1 MFLEHLISLSEQIV
15 IVGDVNLHLENI
27 SNNQTREFLEL
38 LDTLNLSQL
47 VNQPTHRLGH
57 TLDCIIT
64 EQDAN
69 LVNDICVHTP
79 WISDHSLVAFKLSVQ
94 KPAVSY
100 KTVTTRDWKSLNVD
114 QLNYEIT
121 RADFRHSSNVVSE
134 CVYHYDNNLRAL
146 LDVHAPSRSRTIL
159 MRPRAPWFTRELS
172 EEKREKRRLER
183 RYRSTGT
190 TADAV
195 RFKDHCARYCR
206 LLSAARESFYNSK
219 ILESSGDQKVLFSV
233 VNKLLHRTSEA
244 QLPAYDN
251 LSELT
256 NRFANFF
263 VDKISMIRSTLDSSP
278 SVSTESLPSIV
289 SYSLSDF
296 SPVSINEIESIIK
309 KSNNKCCSLD
319 PIPSWLLKAC
329 LPSLLPIITNIV
341 NQSLTSIMPS
351 SYKEAILT
359 PILKK
364 PDLNTEDLKN
374 YRPISNLSY
383 VSKLIEKV
391 VAKQITNYVSTNTL
405 DEPMQ
410 SAYRES
416 HSTETALC
424 KIYNDITLSLDRNE
438 CVLFISLD
446 LSAAFDTIDHQ
457 ILLARLAHRFGITG
471 RCFHWIKSYLD
482 GRKLRV
488 ATDGTLSD
496 SKALYFGVPQGS
508 VLGPKL
514 FTMYLVP
521 LGDIARSHG
530 VTFHAYADDC
540 QLYIAFSRENVSM
553 TKYKMETL
561 LAEIK
566 QWMSTNMLKLNDS
579 KTEIM
584 AVGGPRRNLTELQS
598 LTVGNEEVD
607 VTKCVRLLGV
617 DFDSHL
623 TLKQHVRNTAKNCFY
638 TLKNM
643 FKIRRCINETAAK
656 AIVHTMIISKLDYCN
671 AILYGLPE
679 STLKHFTRVQNLSAR
694 FISRHGKHEHITP
707 VLKQLH
713 WLPIRQ
719 RIHYKVL
726 ILIFKSLNGL
736 APAYLEE
743 LIKRRPMKRTRAD
756 SNNDLVI
763 PVIKHKSFGGRSL
776 GYGGPKLW
784 NTLPKEL
791 KTCTNINTFKK
802 LLKTFLFKEAY
813 LQ

>member
-1 MFLEHLISLSEQIV
+1 M
-15 IVGDVNLHLENI
+15 
-27 SNNQTREFLEL
+27 
-38 LDTLNLSQL
+38 LN
-47 VNQPTHRLGH
+47 
-57 TLDCIIT
+57 
-64 EQDAN
+64 
-69 LVNDICVHTP
+69 
-79 WISDHSLVAFKLSVQ
+79 
-94 KPAVSY
+94 
-100 KTVTTRDWKSLNVD
+100 
-114 QLNYEIT
+114 
-121 RADFRHSSNVVSE
+121 
-134 CVYHYDNNLRAL
+134 
-146 LDVHAPSRSRTIL
+146 
-159 MRPRAPWFTRELS
+159 
-172 EEKREKRRLER
+172 
-183 RYRSTGT
+183 
-190 TADAV
+190 
-195 RFKDHCARYCR
+195 
-206 LLSAARESFYNSK
+206 
-219 ILESSGDQKVLFSV
+219 
-233 VNKLLHRTSEA
+233 
-244 QLPAYDN
+244 
-251 LSELT
+251 
-256 NRFANFF
+256 
-263 VDKISMIRSTLDSSP
+263 
-278 SVSTESLPSIV
+278 
-289 SYSLSDF
+289 
-296 SPVSINEIESIIK
+296 
-309 KSNNKCCSLD
+309 
-319 PIPSWLLKAC
+319 
-329 LPSLLPIITNIV
+329 
-341 NQSLTSIMPS
+341 
-351 SYKEAILT
+351 
-359 PILKK
+359 
-364 PDLNTEDLKN
+364 
-374 YRPISNLSY
+374 
-383 VSKLIEKV
+383 
-391 VAKQITNYVSTNTL
+391 
-405 DEPMQ
+405 
-410 SAYRES
+410 
-416 HSTETALC
+416 
-424 KIYNDITLSLDRNE
+424 
-438 CVLFISLD
+438 
-446 LSAAFDTIDHQ
+446 TIDHQ

-488 ATDGTLSD
+488 AIDGTLSD
-496 SKALYFGVPQGS
+496 SKALHFGVPQGS

>member
-1 MFLEHLISLSEQIV
+1 MPYKRIVFSTWTKCLCHLI
-15 IVGDVNLHLENI
+15 
-27 SNNQTREFLEL
+27 
-38 LDTLNLSQL
+38 
-47 VNQPTHRLGH
+47 
-57 TLDCIIT
+57 
-64 EQDAN
+64 
-69 LVNDICVHTP
+69 
-79 WISDHSLVAFKLSVQ
+79 
-94 KPAVSY
+94 
-100 KTVTTRDWKSLNVD
+100 
-114 QLNYEIT
+114 
-121 RADFRHSSNVVSE
+121 
-134 CVYHYDNNLRAL
+134 
-146 LDVHAPSRSRTIL
+146 
-159 MRPRAPWFTRELS
+159 
-172 EEKREKRRLER
+172 
-183 RYRSTGT
+183 
-190 TADAV
+190 
-195 RFKDHCARYCR
+195 
-206 LLSAARESFYNSK
+206 
-219 ILESSGDQKVLFSV
+219 
-233 VNKLLHRTSEA
+233 
-244 QLPAYDN
+244 
-251 LSELT
+251 
-256 NRFANFF
+256 
-263 VDKISMIRSTLDSSP
+263 
-278 SVSTESLPSIV
+278 
-289 SYSLSDF
+289 YSLSDF

-309 KSNNKCCSLD
+309 KSNNKCCSVD

-391 VAKQITNYVSTNTL
+391 IAKQITNYVSTNNL

-410 SAYRES
+410 FPYRES

-424 KIYNDITLSLDRNE
+424 KIYNDTTLSLDRNE

-482 GRKLRV
+482 RRKLRV
-488 ATDGTLSD
+488 AIDGTLSD
-496 SKALYFGVPQGS
+496 SKALHFGVPQGS

-598 LTVGNEEVD
+598 LTVGNKEVD
-607 VTKCVRLLGV
+607 VSKCVRLLGV

-623 TLKQHVRNTAKNCFY
+623 TLKQHERNTAKNCFY

-643 FKIRRCINETAAK
+643 FQIRRCINETAAK
-656 AIVHTMIISKLDYCN
+656 AIVHTMITSKHDYCN

-679 STLKHFTRVQNLSAR
+679 STLNTEPCWCHLRVC
-694 FISRHGKHEHITP
+694 
-707 VLKQLH
+707 
-713 WLPIRQ
+713 
-719 RIHYKVL
+719 
-726 ILIFKSLNGL
+726 ILFVFM
-736 APAYLEE
+736 A
-743 LIKRRPMKRTRAD
+743 
-756 SNNDLVI
+756 
-763 PVIKHKSFGGRSL
+763 
-776 GYGGPKLW
+776 
-784 NTLPKEL
+784 
-791 KTCTNINTFKK
+791 
-802 LLKTFLFKEAY
+802 
-813 LQ
+813 

>member
-1 MFLEHLISLSEQIV
+1 M
-15 IVGDVNLHLENI
+15 
-27 SNNQTREFLEL
+27 
-38 LDTLNLSQL
+38 
-47 VNQPTHRLGH
+47 
-57 TLDCIIT
+57 
-64 EQDAN
+64 
-69 LVNDICVHTP
+69 
-79 WISDHSLVAFKLSVQ
+79 
-94 KPAVSY
+94 
-100 KTVTTRDWKSLNVD
+100 
-114 QLNYEIT
+114 
-121 RADFRHSSNVVSE
+121 
-134 CVYHYDNNLRAL
+134 
-146 LDVHAPSRSRTIL
+146 
-159 MRPRAPWFTRELS
+159 
-172 EEKREKRRLER
+172 
-183 RYRSTGT
+183 
-190 TADAV
+190 
-195 RFKDHCARYCR
+195 
-206 LLSAARESFYNSK
+206 
-219 ILESSGDQKVLFSV
+219 
-233 VNKLLHRTSEA
+233 
-244 QLPAYDN
+244 
-251 LSELT
+251 
-256 NRFANFF
+256 
-263 VDKISMIRSTLDSSP
+263 
-278 SVSTESLPSIV
+278 
-289 SYSLSDF
+289 
-296 SPVSINEIESIIK
+296 
-309 KSNNKCCSLD
+309 
-319 PIPSWLLKAC
+319 
-329 LPSLLPIITNIV
+329 
-341 NQSLTSIMPS
+341 
-351 SYKEAILT
+351 
-359 PILKK
+359 
-364 PDLNTEDLKN
+364 
-374 YRPISNLSY
+374 
-383 VSKLIEKV
+383 
-391 VAKQITNYVSTNTL
+391 
-405 DEPMQ
+405 
-410 SAYRES
+410 
-416 HSTETALC
+416 
-424 KIYNDITLSLDRNE
+424 
-438 CVLFISLD
+438 
-446 LSAAFDTIDHQ
+446 HQ

-488 ATDGTLSD
+488 AIDGTLSD
-496 SKALYFGVPQGS
+496 SKALHFGVPQGS

-566 QWMSTNMLKLNDS
+566 QWMSTNMLKLNDG

-584 AVGGPRRNLTELQS
+584 AVGRPRRNLTELQS

-617 DFDSHL
+617 GFDSHL

-656 AIVHTMIISKLDYCN
+656 AIVHTMITSKLDYCN

-694 FISRHGKHEHITP
+694 FISQHGKHEHITP
-707 VLKQLH
+707 VLKQFH

-756 SNNDLVI
+756 GNNDLVI

-791 KTCTNINTFKK
+791 KTCTNINTFRK
-802 LLKTFLFKEAY
+802 FLFKEAY